1 MPMNEEDRTKLIRST
16 IENNLYLFLEYMESY
31 QLPSNDFLKVIVGL
45 RDSLD
50 PTSFTELFVRVCKYQ
65 KIEELRVDTEMVKS
79 TIIFLVEKKMD
90 DKAAYGLLRL
100 IYINNVSLSNF

>member
-1 MPMNEEDRTKLIRST
+1 MPMNEEERSRIIKST

-31 QLPSNDFLKVIVGL
+31 QLPSNDFLKVIVAL

-65 KIEELRVDTEMVKS
+65 KIEELRVD
-79 TIIFLVEKKMD
+79 
-90 DKAAYGLLRL
+90 
-100 IYINNVSLSNF
+100 

>member
-1 MPMNEEDRTKLIRST
+1 VSQKTYELHQSLLMPMNEEERSRLIKST

-31 QLPSNDFLKVIVGL
+31 QLPSNDFLKVIVAL

-65 KIEELRVDTEMVKS
+65 KIEELRVD
-79 TIIFLVEKKMD
+79 
-90 DKAAYGLLRL
+90 
-100 IYINNVSLSNF
+100 

>member
-1 MPMNEEDRTKLIRST
+1 MSQKTYELHQSLLMPMNEEERSRLIKST

-31 QLPSNDFLKVIVGL
+31 QLPSNDFLKVIVAL

-65 KIEELRVDTEMVKS
+65 KIEELRVD
-79 TIIFLVEKKMD
+79 
-90 DKAAYGLLRL
+90 
-100 IYINNVSLSNF
+100 